1 VLITT
6 ISITA
11 ATSGLV
17 LTIYPIDILGYGEE
31 VYSPDLPGD
40 HRPVIAVIGG
50 GASGTLTAVHL
61 LRLAAAGRGGVRIA
75 LIDRLGRHG
84 LGQAYSTTHPA
95 HLLNT
100 PAAKMSAVAGDPG
113 HLLRWARSD
122 GTTGPDG
129 RSPDEF
135 LPRQDYGRYLRETLA
150 GAERA
155 AQPAATV
162 RHITSQVVRISGAA
176 PRHPLRLHLAADG
189 HIDADAAVLAT
200 GNLPPAPPCPVPA
213 TPRYIADPWA
223 PGALH
228 DACDGSPVVIIG
240 TGLTTM
246 DLAVAVTG
254 ASPRT
259 VVHAVSRHGLLP
271 LAHRPGPA
279 TAGIGWLPVLSD
291 DSGPVR
297 LGELMWQVRTTV
309 LDRPDHWQD
318 IVDALRP
325 YVPRLWRR
333 LSVADQRAFLRHVA
347 RYWEVHR
354 HRMPPD
360 TARRVTALRCAKR
373 LTVQAGRITAISEVP
388 GGLRVRIDQDGTVT
402 ELPAGWLINATGPNP
417 DITTARDPLL
427 RDLLGRGLARPDPL
441 RLGIDAS
448 PGGAVLDASGRPS
461 STLFTLGPP
470 LRGLRYET
478 TAIPEIRDQAA
489 ALALRLTAAAQAP
502 ARPITAA

>member
-1 VLITT
+1 
-6 ISITA
+6 
-11 ATSGLV
+11 
-17 LTIYPIDILGYGEE
+17 
-31 VYSPDLPGD
+31 VYSSDLPGEGS
-40 HRPVIAVIGG
+40 PVIAVIGG
-50 GASGTLTAVHL
+50 GASGTLAVVHL
-61 LRLAAAGRGGVRIA
+61 LRLAAGGRGGPRIA

-84 LGQAYSTTHPA
+84 LGQAYSTANPG

-113 HLLRWARSD
+113 HLLRWARAD
-122 GTTGPDG
+122 GIAGQAQDG
-129 RSPDEF
+129 F
-135 LPRQDYGRYLRETLA
+135 LPRQAYGRYLCETLA
-150 GAERA
+150 AAERA
-155 AQPAATV
+155 AQRTATV
-162 RHITSQVVRISGAA
+162 RHITSDVVRISGGA

-200 GNLPPAPPCPVPA
+200 GNLPPAAPCPVPA

-223 PGALH
+223 PGALR
-228 DACDGSPVVIIG
+228 DACDGSPVVVLG
-240 TGLTTM
+240 TGLTTL
-246 DLAVAVTG
+246 DVAIAVTG

-271 LAHRPGPA
+271 QAHRPGPV

-291 DSGPVR
+291 DIGQVR
-297 LGELMWQVRTTV
+297 LGELMWQVRTAV
-309 LDRPDHWQD
+309 ADRPDHWRD

-333 LSVADQRAFLRHVA
+333 LSVADQRVFLRHVA

-354 HRMPPD
+354 HRMPPEV
-360 TARRVTALRCAKR
+360 ARRVTALRCARR
-373 LTVQAGRITAISEVP
+373 LTIRAGRVTAVTEVP
-388 GGLRVRIDQDGTVT
+388 GGLRIRVDQDGTVT
-402 ELPAGWLINATGPNP
+402 ELTAGWLINATGPNP
-417 DITTARDPLL
+417 DITTAGDPLL

-478 TAIPEIRDQAA
+478 TAIAEIRDQAA
-489 ALALRLTAAAQAP
+489 ALALRLTAAAHAP
-502 ARPITAA
+502 ARPSSAA